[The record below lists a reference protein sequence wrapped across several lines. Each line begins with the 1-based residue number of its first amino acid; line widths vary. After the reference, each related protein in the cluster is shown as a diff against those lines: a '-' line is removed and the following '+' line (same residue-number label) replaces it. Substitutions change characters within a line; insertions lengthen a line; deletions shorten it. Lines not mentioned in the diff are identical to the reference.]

1 MTSTIQR
8 VVRAADSV
16 VASAYLTL
24 FRERNALMSFLFH
37 SLFRN
42 EQEMALNTCDPL
54 DRTTTAKF
62 REFIKHYLNCG
73 YEFITVDDVVKGLDS
88 EKKYALITFDDGYY
102 NNMLALPI
110 LEEFGVPAMF
120 FISTN
125 HVVENKSFWWDAL
138 YRERVAQG
146 VTAAQLKDE
155 VDEFKALRTEEIE
168 KKLIERFGPDCL
180 RPRGDID
187 RPFTPDE
194 LREFARNPYV
204 HLGNHTA
211 NHAILLNYSPEE
223 IREQVL
229 GAQAKLKEITGVAP
243 ISLAYPNGG
252 HTDAIV
258 KACGELGIKAA
269 FTVRPQKD
277 DLPLDTHS
285 EGLLRLGRFSLHDG
299 APVES
304 QCRTY
309 RSDLSLYGTFRDGY
323 LRLRHGEATR

>member
-8 VVRAADSV
+8 VVRAADSA
-16 VASAYLTL
+16 VATAYLKM
-24 FRERNALMSFLFH
+24 FSERNALMSFLFH

-42 EQEMALNTCDPL
+42 EQEMAQNVCDPL
-54 DRTTTAKF
+54 DRTTTAKL
-62 REFIKHYLNCG
+62 REFIAHYLKCG
-73 YEFITVDDVVKGLDS
+73 YEFISVDDLVKGLDS

-102 NNMLALPI
+102 NNTLALPI

-120 FISTN
+120 FIATDN
-125 HVVENKSFWWDAL
+125 IVENKCFWWDVF

-146 VTAAQLKDE
+146 ASAEQLKTE
-155 VDEFKALRTEEIE
+155 VDELKTLRTTEIE
-168 KKLIERFGPDCL
+168 AKLIARFGPDCL
-180 RPRGDID
+180 RPRCDID
-187 RPFTPDE
+187 RPFTVDE

-211 NHAILLNYSPEE
+211 DHAILLNYTPEE
-223 IREQVL
+223 VREQVL
-229 GAQAKLKEITGVAP
+229 AAQAKLKEITGVAP

-269 FTVRPQKD
+269 FTVRPKKD
-277 DLPLDTHS
+277 DLPIDNSS
-285 EGLLRLGRFSLHDG
+285 ETLLRLGRFSFHDEAG
-299 APVES
+299 IDS
-304 QCRTY
+304 QCRTN

>member
-8 VVRAADSV
+8 LVRAADSV
-16 VASAYLTL
+16 VATAYLKM

-42 EQEMALNTCDPL
+42 EQEMAQNVCDPL
-54 DRTTTAKF
+54 DRTTIAKL
-62 REFIKHYLNCG
+62 REFIAYYLSCG
-73 YEFITVDDVVKGLDS
+73 YEFISVDDLVKGLDS

-102 NNMLALPI
+102 NNTLALPI

-120 FISTN
+120 FIATDN
-125 HVVENKSFWWDAL
+125 IVENKCFWWDVF

-146 VTAAQLKDE
+146 ASAEQIKGE
-155 VDEFKALRTEEIE
+155 VDELKTLRTTEIE
-168 KKLIERFGPDCL
+168 AKLIARFGPDCL
-180 RPRGDID
+180 RPRCDID
-187 RPFTPDE
+187 RPFTVDE

-211 NHAILLNYSPEE
+211 DHAILLNYTPEE
-223 IREQVL
+223 VREQVL
-229 GAQAKLKEITGVAP
+229 AAQAKLKEITGVAP

-258 KACGELGIKAA
+258 KTCGELGIKAA
-269 FTVRPQKD
+269 FTVRPKKN
-277 DLPLDTHS
+277 DLPFDNGAET
-285 EGLLRLGRFSLHDG
+285 LLRLGRFSFHDEAG
-299 APVES
+299 MGS

-309 RSDLSLYGTFRDGY
+309 RSDVPLYSTFRGGY